1 MKNIA
6 LVLMMLL
13 VLGACS
19 KLNRDTLGMNK
30 KAPNE
35 FLVTTRPPLSLPPE
49 FDLKPVSAN
58 VVEDKVVSEDEGF
71 LDKLNAE

>member
-1 MKNIA
+1 
-6 LVLMMLL
+6 MMLL